1 MPHLEPFAI
10 REGSMKDLTFV
21 PLKWGKYDLECTVH
35 LHVTF
40 GKRAIKHEAHANN
53 DGSREPYQER

>member
-1 MPHLEPFAI
+1 
-10 REGSMKDLTFV
+10 MKDLTFV